1 MQGLTGEILYEI
13 TPQNKVILHIKL
25 FQDAQRFKQQIE
37 DRQVHKSLCLI
48 IDDSGSM
55 KGGQIKAVK
64 QHCALLG
71 EKFFEEGGRQ
81 LTLIS
86 FGSAKEC

>member
-25 FQDAQRFKQQIE
+25 FQDAQLFKQQIE
-37 DRQVHKSLCLI
+37 DRKAHKSLCLI

-55 KGGQIKAVK
+55 SGRPITEVK
-64 QHCALLG
+64 QHCARFG
-71 EKFFEEGGRQ
+71 KKFFEEGGRQ